1 MINFCE
7 VIEISN
13 NLSFLL
19 NFGTSRLL
27 LPLSS
32 LAETALDRHLNR
44 KSILFS
50 NFSLDFL
57 LTIFLTLFIL
67 KSRPI
72 SISIPNSK
80 KINISLSHCIV
91 NKVTFFRYFPLSS
104 VSFFFLRTNFR
115 NETHQGNHGGFLD
128 AFVPSWRNSGISSP
142 LRKIKDSQQ
151 RNR

>member
-27 LPLSS
+27 LSLSS

-44 KSILFS
+44 QSILFS

-57 LTIFLTLFIL
+57 LTLLIL

-72 SISIPNSK
+72 SISNSK

-104 VSFFFLRTNFR
+104 VSFFFLWTNFR

>member
-27 LPLSS
+27 LSLSS

-44 KSILFS
+44 QSILFS

-57 LTIFLTLFIL
+57 LTLLIL
-67 KSRPI
+67 KSRP
-72 SISIPNSK
+72 ISIPNSK

-104 VSFFFLRTNFR
+104 VSFFFLWTNFR
-115 NETHQGNHGGFLD
+115 NETHQGNHGGF
-128 AFVPSWRNSGISSP
+128 FVPSWRNSGISSP

>member
-19 NFGTSRLL
+19 NFGTSRPVP
-27 LPLSS
+27 PLSS

-44 KSILFS
+44 QPILFS

-57 LTIFLTLFIL
+57 LTLLIL

-72 SISIPNSK
+72 SISNSK

-91 NKVTFFRYFPLSS
+91 NKVTFFRYFPLSFRFS
-104 VSFFFLRTNFR
+104 SSERIFETKHIKETTVDSWMLLSRREETLEFLP
-115 NETHQGNHGGFLD
+115 
-128 AFVPSWRNSGISSP
+128 PSER
-142 LRKIKDSQQ
+142 
-151 RNR
+151 

>member
-19 NFGTSRLL
+19 NFGTSRPVP
-27 LPLSS
+27 PLSS

-44 KSILFS
+44 QSILFS

-57 LTIFLTLFIL
+57 LTLLIL

-72 SISIPNSK
+72 SISNSK

-104 VSFFFLRTNFR
+104 VSFFFLWTNFR

>member
-32 LAETALDRHLNR
+32 LAETALDCHLNR
-44 KSILFS
+44 QSILFS

-57 LTIFLTLFIL
+57 LTLLIL

-72 SISIPNSK
+72 SITIPNSK

-91 NKVTFFRYFPLSS
+91 NKVTFFRYFPLSFRFS
-104 VSFFFLRTNFR
+104 SSERIFETKHIKETTVDSWMPLSRREETLEFLPPFER
-115 NETHQGNHGGFLD
+115 
-128 AFVPSWRNSGISSP
+128 
-142 LRKIKDSQQ
+142 
-151 RNR
+151 

>member
-44 KSILFS
+44 QPILFS

-57 LTIFLTLFIL
+57 LTL
-67 KSRPI
+67 
-72 SISIPNSK
+72 NSPHP
-80 KINISLSHCIV
+80 KIAPDFDFDPEFEE
-91 NKVTFFRYFPLSS
+91 NKHFSVPLY
-104 VSFFFLRTNFR
+104 R
-115 NETHQGNHGGFLD
+115 
-128 AFVPSWRNSGISSP
+128 
-142 LRKIKDSQQ
+142 
-151 RNR
+151 

>member
-19 NFGTSRLL
+19 NFGMSRPLPPLL
-27 LPLSS
+27 S
-32 LAETALDRHLNR
+32 LALDCHLNR
-44 KSILFS
+44 QPILFS

-57 LTIFLTLFIL
+57 LTLLIL

-72 SISIPNSK
+72 SISNSK

-104 VSFFFLRTNFR
+104 VSFFFLWTNFR

>member
-19 NFGTSRLL
+19 NFGTSRPLP
-27 LPLSS
+27 PLSS
-32 LAETALDRHLNR
+32 LAETALDCHLNR
-44 KSILFS
+44 QSILFS

-57 LTIFLTLFIL
+57 LTLLIL

-72 SISIPNSK
+72 SISNSK

-91 NKVTFFRYFPLSS
+91 NKVTFFRYFLLSS
-104 VSFFFLRTNFR
+104 ISFFFLWRNFR

>member
-13 NLSFLL
+13 NLFFLL
-19 NFGTSRLL
+19 NFGTSRPL

-32 LAETALDRHLNR
+32 LAETTLDRHLNR
-44 KSILFS
+44 QSILFS

-57 LTIFLTLFIL
+57 LTLLIL

-72 SISIPNSK
+72 SISISNSK

-104 VSFFFLRTNFR
+104 VSFFFLWTNFR

>member
-44 KSILFS
+44 QPILFS

-57 LTIFLTLFIL
+57 LTLLIL

-72 SISIPNSK
+72 SISNSK

-104 VSFFFLRTNFR
+104 VSFFFLWTNFR